1 MIQGGALRSV
11 IVSLVLLLAASA
23 SAETYDKD
31 AARAAFERGT
41 RHYNLAE
48 YPKALDEFR
57 EAYRNYPEPSFLYN
71 IAQCYR
77 QVGDKPNAIRF
88 YRTYLRETP
97 NAPNRDEVNRLIS
110 ALERA
115 VADDQMAKANQPTP
129 PPPQPTTTTTTTEP
143 APARADLVATA
154 PKSEERKP
162 LTKRGWFW
170 AAVVG
175 GAAAVGLAVGLGI
188 GLGTQRDPSPT
199 YGTILKN

>member
-1 MIQGGALRSV
+1 MIKGDAVRTLILSV
-11 IVSLVLLLAASA
+11 VLLVGGSA
-23 SAETYDKD
+23 LGETYDKD

-97 NAPNRDEVNRLIS
+97 NASNRDEVNRLIS

-115 VADDQMAKANQPTP
+115 VADEQMTKSNQPP
-129 PPPQPTTTTTTTEP
+129 PTAAPQSSTVTATQPARTDLTAT
-143 APARADLVATA
+143 APAR
-154 PKSEERKP
+154 EERKP
-162 LTKRGWFW
+162 LVKRGWFW
-170 AAVVG
+170 AAVIG
-175 GAAAVGLAVGLGI
+175 GAAAAGLAVGLGV

>member
-1 MIQGGALRSV
+1 MKQGGTVRSV
-11 IVSLVLLLAASA
+11 IISLILLIAASA
-23 SAETYDKD
+23 SAETYDKG

-48 YPKALDEFR
+48 YGKALDEFR
-57 EAYRNYPEPSFLYN
+57 EAYRIYPEPSFLYN

-97 NAPNRDEVNRLIS
+97 NAPNRDEVNRLI
-110 ALERA
+110 ATLERA
-115 VADDQMAKANQPTP
+115 VAEEQMAKASQPTP
-129 PPPQPTTTTTTTEP
+129 SPLP
-143 APARADLVATA
+143 ATAAVTQPARADLVATA
-154 PKSEERKP
+154 PTTQERKP
-162 LTKRGWFW
+162 LVKRGWFW
-170 AAVVG
+170 GAVVG
-175 GAAAVGLAVGLGI
+175 GVAAIGLAVGLGI

>member
-1 MIQGGALRSV
+1 MSI
-11 IVSLVLLLAASA
+11 VLLLAWSA
-23 SAETYDKD
+23 HAETYDKD

-97 NAPNRDEVNRLIS
+97 NAPNRDEVNRLIA

-115 VADDQMAKANQPTP
+115 VADEQMAKANQPQP
-129 PPPQPTTTTTTTEP
+129 PPPQPPTATQ
-143 APARADLVATA
+143 PARADLVATV
-154 PKSEERKP
+154 PRSEERKP
-162 LTKRGWFW
+162 LVKRGWFW
-170 AAVVG
+170 ATVVG
-175 GAAAVGLAVGLGI
+175 GAAAVGLAVGLGV

>member
-1 MIQGGALRSV
+1 MGKGGFVRAA
-11 IVSLVLLLAASA
+11 IVSLVLLLAGSA

-48 YPKALDEFR
+48 YPKALDAFR

-97 NAPNRDEVNRLIS
+97 NAPNRDEVDRLI
-110 ALERA
+110 ATLEHS
-115 VADDQMAKANQPTP
+115 VAEEQMAKANQPP
-129 PPPQPTTTTTTTEP
+129 PAPVQPTTATTE
-143 APARADLVATA
+143 PARADLVASS
-154 PKSEERKP
+154 PKAEEHKP
-162 LTKRGWFW
+162 LVKRGWFW
-170 AAVVG
+170 ATVVG
-175 GAAAVGLAVGLGI
+175 GAAAVGLAVGLGV